1 MGYYNF
7 PHTRNYDQDLGFL
20 IKKYINLIEELKK
33 IEDVEK
39 AILKEINNIVTKMLN
54 DGDIKL
60 DIKYI
65 EETKTLNFVFGT
77 VGPKKERGMRR

>member
-1 MGYYNF
+1 MGYYEF

-20 IKKYINLIEELKK
+20 IKKYNNLIEELKK

-60 DIKYI
+60 DLKYI
-65 EETKTLNFVFGT
+65 EETKTLNFVFGPVT
-77 VGPKKERGMRR
+77 PKKKRGMRR

>member
-1 MGYYNF
+1 MGYYDF

-20 IKKYINLIEELKK
+20 IKKYNNLIEVLEK
-33 IEDVEK
+33 IEDIEK

-60 DIKYI
+60 DLKYI
-65 EETKTLNFVFGT
+65 EETKTLNFVFST
-77 VGPKKERGMRR
+77 AGPKRKEE

>member
-1 MGYYNF
+1 MGYYDF

-20 IKKYINLIEELKK
+20 IKKYNNLIEELQK

-60 DIKYI
+60 DLKYI

-77 VGPKKERGMRR
+77 VGPKKKRGMRR